1 MPARGRI
8 NMFLC
13 RMLAGEDLLDLD
25 LLDGAR
31 EEERFWK
38 SMYFR

>member
-1 MPARGRI
+1 MPARGGI

-13 RMLAGEDLLDLD
+13 RMLAGEDLVDVWGL
-25 LLDGAR
+25 GAR